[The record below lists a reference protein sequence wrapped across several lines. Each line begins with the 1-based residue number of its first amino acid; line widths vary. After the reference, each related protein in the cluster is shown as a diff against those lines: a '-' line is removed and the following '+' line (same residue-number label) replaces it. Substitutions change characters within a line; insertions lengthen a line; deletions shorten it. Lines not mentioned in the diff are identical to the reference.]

1 MTEIASIQYGQTGK
15 STEPNTLGMR
25 PMQARAWRKRGETH
39 LLIKSPPASGKSR
52 AVMYIALHKLH
63 NQGLR
68 KVIIT
73 VPQSIIGASFSD
85 EPLSKSGFYWDW
97 TINKKWDLCSNGNQ
111 SRESTNVKLVDEFLE
126 STDSADCILICA
138 HATFRQAV
146 IELGC
151 QRFDDCLIAL
161 DEVHHASDDEGFNV
175 LGDRLSKLIKRNK
188 AHIVAMTGTFFRG
201 DLKPV
206 LSPDDESRFET
217 VVYTGHEQLDG
228 YKYLKSLL
236 IEHSFFD
243 GSYID
248 SIMNVVDTK
257 RKTIIYIPSV
267 NSKQTSNK
275 KENVDSILEQIGEVL
290 DPDPETGFRR
300 VKCSKTNNILKV
312 ADLVNDDRDLR
323 KPVENSLRDR
333 TQKDNPKYVD
343 IVIALNMAKEGFD
356 WIWAEHVV
364 AVGDRS
370 SLTEIVQ
377 IMGRVTRDAPGKSE
391 VRFTNMISD
400 PEADDITL
408 VGSVNARVKAI
419 FMGLLMEQVYAPV
432 FKVRPRSTEP
442 LEDESLT
449 DSDTDAD
456 TDADTQ
462 PNDVSQELP
471 TPGTL
476 DIEGLPKLSEQHSKQ
491 FDFHV
496 NDMIREVMLDATTIK
511 YVAAHGDKG
520 NAHGEGVYIDAACR
534 AISDRFSEA
543 SESEKSALVK
553 WLQVQICAYEAAR
566 RARARLT
573 ESGGTHG
580 SNTNGAKTA
589 NARKSGI
596 LAAGDGMLIDVN
608 ELNIDLIESF
618 QAFATARLILAKEV
632 NSSNLREVESMI
644 KAKRH
649 PFTEEQ
655 LKEHYPH
662 ILAWFQKYGVPP
674 KANSTDLR
682 ESDLGRALAQINAA
696 KQ

>member
-15 STEPNTLGMR
+15 STEPDTLGMR

-39 LLIKSPPASGKSR
+39 LLVKSPPASGKSR
-52 AVMYIALHKLH
+52 AVMYIALDKLH

-85 EPLSKSGFYWDW
+85 EPLSKSDFFWDW
-97 TINKKWDLCSNGNQ
+97 TINKKWDLCSDQHQ

-126 STDSADCILICA
+126 SADSDDCILICA

-146 IELGC
+146 VELGYE
-151 QRFDDCLIAL
+151 RFDECLIAL

-206 LSPDDESRFET
+206 LSPEDESRFET

-257 RKTIIYIPSV
+257 KKTIIYIPSV
-267 NSKQTSNK
+267 NTKQTSNK

-300 VKCSKTNNILKV
+300 VKCAKTKNILKV
-312 ADLVNDDRDLR
+312 ADLVNDDPDMR
-323 KPVENSLRDR
+323 KPVVNSLRDR
-333 TQKDNPKYVD
+333 TQKDNPKYLD

-364 AVGDRS
+364 AVGDRG

-408 VGSVNARVKAI
+408 VESVNDRVKAI
-419 FMGLLMEQVYAPV
+419 FMGLLMEKVYAPV
-432 FKVRPRSTEP
+432 FKIRPRSTEP
-442 LEDESLT
+442 LEDEYST
-449 DSDTDAD
+449 DDADAD
-456 TDADTQ
+456 TPHQD
-462 PNDVSQELP
+462 NSQELP
-471 TPGTL
+471 APGTL
-476 DIEGLPKLSEQHSKQ
+476 DIEGLPRLSEQHSKQ

-511 YVAAHGDKG
+511 YVAALGD
-520 NAHGEGVYIDAACR
+520 NSYAHGEGVYIDAACR

-553 WLQVQICAYEAAR
+553 WLQVQICAYEGAR
-566 RARARLT
+566 RARAQLT
-573 ESGGTHG
+573 ESGDLRG

-589 NARKSGI
+589 TARKSGI

-632 NSSNLREVESMI
+632 NSSNLREVENMI

-649 PFTEEQ
+649 PFTDEQ

-662 ILAWFQKYGVPP
+662 IKAWFQKYGVPP

-696 KQ
+696 QQ